1 MKHRILIV
9 DDEEAV
15 RSSLSTILQTYGYA
29 AETSANADEALEVIR
44 ESPPD
49 CVVLDVRMPGTDG
62 LTLQKLIGGL
72 ADSPPVIL
80 ITGHADIAMAVQAMK
95 NGAHDFVE
103 KPIDDEV
110 LAASI
115 KAAIAARAAAAM
127 ESGGR
132 RAVAGRYRQLT
143 DRERTIADMVAD
155 GYSTAAI
162 AATLGISN
170 RTVDHHRANIMAK
183 MQATSLP
190 QLIRDLLSVRK
201 T

>member
-1 MKHRILIV
+1 MIV

-15 RSSLSTILQTYGYA
+15 RSSLSTILQTYGMA
-29 AETSANADEALEVIR
+29 IVTCANAEEALSAIR

-49 CVVLDVRMPGTDG
+49 CVIADVRMPDTDG
-62 LTLQKLIGGL
+62 LSLQKLIGGL
-72 ADSPPVIL
+72 ADAPPVIL
-80 ITGHADIAMAVQAMK
+80 ITGHGDIAMAVQAMK

-110 LAASI
+110 LVASI
-115 KAAIAARAAAAM
+115 RAAIAARAAAAIQ
-127 ESGGR
+127 SGGR
-132 RAVAGRYRQLT
+132 LAIVGRYRQLT
-143 DRERTIADMVAD
+143 ERERMVADMVAD

-190 QLIRDLLSVRK
+190 QLIRDLLSIRRL
-201 T
+201 